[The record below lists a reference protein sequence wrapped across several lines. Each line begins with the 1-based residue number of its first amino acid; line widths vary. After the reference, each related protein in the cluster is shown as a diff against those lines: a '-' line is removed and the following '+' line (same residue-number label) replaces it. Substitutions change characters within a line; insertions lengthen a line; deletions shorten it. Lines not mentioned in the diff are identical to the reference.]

1 MGGAQHIYYIL
12 DDALNKY
19 YMAPGAII
27 VDGDH
32 NEVPFTIAR
41 TTPCEVRFG
50 LFLAQI
56 APTLQNKKRALHAN
70 LRVDLDK
77 LAGLRHFKCLYC

>member
-1 MGGAQHIYYIL
+1 
-12 DDALNKY
+12 
-19 YMAPGAII
+19 MAPGAII

-41 TTPCEVRFG
+41 TAPCEVRFG

-56 APTLQNKKRALHAN
+56 APSLQNKKSALH
-70 LRVDLDK
+70 LRLDLNK
-77 LAGLRHFKCLYC
+77 LAGLRHFEMLVLLKNRRKMI